1 MNIRETAKSKGVKLA
16 AFIIGIIL
24 IAIVIFAAGVSV
36 GFHKARYSYQWGENY
51 ERNFAGPGRG
61 MGPFGG
67 VMREFSGHDNFR
79 NPNGLAGT
87 IISVT
92 DNNLVVKDQDSKE
105 NTVAVTDKTI
115 IKDGPNDIKISD
127 LKTDER
133 IVVLGK
139 PGDNGVVNAD
149 LIRVFDNGDNN
160 PPTDN
165 PANNNPANNSN
176 PNPNNT
182 NNQNN

>member
-1 MNIRETAKSKGVKLA
+1 MDIRKTAKSKGVKLA
-16 AFIIGIIL
+16 AFIIGVIL
-24 IAIVIFAAGVSV
+24 IAIIIFAAGVSV

-51 ERNFAGPGRG
+51 ERNFAGPPRG
-61 MGPFGG
+61 MGSFGD
-67 VMREFSGHDNFR
+67 HDNFR

-92 DNNLVVKDQDSKE
+92 NNNLVVK
-105 NTVAVTDKTI
+105 AVTDKTI
-115 IKDGPNDIKISD
+115 IKDGPNDIKIGD

-149 LIRVFDNGDNN
+149 FIRVFNNNDTNN
-160 PPTDN
+160 PPADN
-165 PANNNPANNSN
+165 SVNNNNSTNNNNSDS
-176 PNPNNT
+176 NNT